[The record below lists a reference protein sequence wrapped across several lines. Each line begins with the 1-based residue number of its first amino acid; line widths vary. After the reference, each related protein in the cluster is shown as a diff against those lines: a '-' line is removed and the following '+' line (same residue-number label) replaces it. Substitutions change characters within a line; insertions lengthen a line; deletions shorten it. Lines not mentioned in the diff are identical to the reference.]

1 LIDKTRPIFFYHKLL
16 LSLSHKL
23 FSLFCRP
30 VRINPQYKRPSFAV
44 DCPMSDRTGLG
55 LLIVA
60 ITPIKR
66 NIPHNKAAT
75 FQTLDKCNL

>member
-30 VRINPQYKRPSFAV
+30 VSLISLHAIASIYKSHYA
-44 DCPMSDRTGLG
+44 DLYKEKKENIAT
-55 LLIVA
+55 LL
-60 ITPIKR
+60 T
-66 NIPHNKAAT
+66 
-75 FQTLDKCNL
+75 